1 MAHLDCVQ
9 RTDGLNGLMP
19 PATSTVIMAHL
30 DCVQPDRP
38 AQRIDAANNRCS
50 EIRKNYAEHLCL
62 RLAAS
67 IAGRT
72 MRNISRCLTILKVS
86 LSFAFPGVRHPA
98 HARGAGPAACAGD
111 RFAACATLQRTRAA
125 NFCRRPSGFTR
136 RELETLG
143 ASPSLRRLPAL

>member
-50 EIRKNYAEHLCL
+50 EIRKNYAEHFSLPHNT
-62 RLAAS
+62 S
-67 IAGRT
+67 
-72 MRNISRCLTILKVS
+72 KVS
-86 LSFAFPGVRHPA
+86 LSFSFPGVRHPA

-125 NFCRRPSGFTR
+125 IFCRRPSGFTR

-143 ASPSLRRLPAL
+143 ASPRKHPYAVTVATLTPAITLRFGIV